1 MGETFAEL
9 KEKLELQNRMIDM
22 LEKLLEEKDKTIAL
36 QKTMLEQYKRLLQEV
51 VDNGK

>member
-9 KEKLELQNRMIDM
+9 KEKLELQNEMINM
-22 LEKLLEEKDKTIAL
+22 LEKVLEEKDKTIAL
-36 QKTMLEQYKRLLQEV
+36 QQALLEQYKRLLQEV